1 MIGGKRRCKA
11 NALKR
16 QNKCLFHSGTRMYK
30 SGRKGFQRIP
40 KLKSRRKKPDYS
52 DMTPMTYR
60 YRGGRR
66 VR

>member
-1 MIGGKRRCKA
+1 VVPMRCTARTKAGKRCKA
-11 NALKR
+11 NAMKG
-16 QNKCLFHSGTRMYK
+16 KKTCLFHSKKK
-30 SGRKGFQRIP
+30 SRK
-40 KLKSRRKKPDYS
+40 KYRRKKPDYS